1 MNIRKHYEFHA
12 QWDSLVDLHLDKL
25 YIIWVNELEPITR
38 KKKVYCNQ
46 KKKKSFNNIRVI
58 AIVDTGCYNK
68 I

>member
-38 KKKVYCNQ
+38 KKKSLFQQ
-46 KKKKSFNNIRVI
+46 KKKKKKKFQ
-58 AIVDTGCYNK
+58 
-68 I
+68 

>member
-38 KKKVYCNQ
+38 KKKSLLQ
-46 KKKKSFNNIRVI
+46 PKKKKKVSI
-58 AIVDTGCYNK
+58 TLELLQ
-68 I
+68 

>member
-38 KKKVYCNQ
+38 KKKVYCN
-46 KKKKSFNNIRVI
+46 KKKSFNNIRVI